1 MGTRLNVNIDHI
13 ATVRN
18 ARGTSYPDPSAG
30 AQICLEAGADGIT
43 AHLRED
49 RRHITDAD
57 LPKLREIT
65 REYHRILNFEMA
77 PTDEM
82 LAIAGA
88 LQPNLVTLVPERREE
103 RTTEGGLDVLASLP
117 RLSAMVAKL
126 EGTHIRTSMFIA
138 PDLAQVKASKAAG
151 AQMVEFH
158 TGPYAHAHMHMPDA
172 TLEAEKIAVASR
184 AAAALGLG
192 VAFGHGLTRGNVAQL
207 LRAYP
212 AEELNIGHALI
223 SDALFLSLREAVLEM
238 RAAIE
243 SASASA

>member
-1 MGTRLNVNIDHI
+1 MRTRLNVNIDHI

-18 ARGTSYPDPSAG
+18 ARGTAYPDPTAG
-30 AQICLEAGADGIT
+30 AQICLEAGAEGIT

-82 LAIAGA
+82 FAIAGG

-103 RTTEGGLDVLASLP
+103 RTTEGGLDVAASLS
-117 RLSAMVAKL
+117 RLSARIAQL
-126 EGTHIRTSMFIA
+126 QGTQIRTSMFIA
-138 PDLAQVKASKAAG
+138 PDLAQVKASKDVG
-151 AQMVEFH
+151 ASMVEFH
-158 TGPYAHAHMHMPDA
+158 TGPYAHAQSPEAAAH
-172 TLEAEKIAVASR
+172 EAEKIAVASR
-184 AAAALGLG
+184 AAAGLGLG

-238 RAAIE
+238 RAVIE